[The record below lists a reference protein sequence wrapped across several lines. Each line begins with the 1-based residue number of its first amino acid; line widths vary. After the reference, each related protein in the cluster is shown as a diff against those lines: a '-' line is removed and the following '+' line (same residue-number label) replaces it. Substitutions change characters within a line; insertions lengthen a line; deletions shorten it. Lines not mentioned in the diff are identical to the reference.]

1 METIRMLSMTGDFNP
16 RSRKESD
23 NPSNQL
29 FFPLAYFNPR
39 SRKESDKLLP
49 VFPEEAIRFQSTLSQ
64 GERPSVARLHCKDFI
79 FQSTLSQGERPSVA
93 RLHCKD
99 FTFQSTLSQGERRIG
114 LRVSETH
121 K

>member
-39 SRKESDKLLP
+39 SRKESDVYMPL
-49 VFPEEAIRFQSTLSQ
+49 VYMRGYQFQSTLSQ
-64 GERPSVARLHCKDFI
+64 GERQEMTLTTLEVKL
-79 FQSTLSQGERPSVA
+79 FQSTLSQGERQLHIVHACSIPSKY
-93 RLHCKD
+93 RY
-99 FTFQSTLSQGERRIG
+99 FTKTIYNTTSKNQ
-114 LRVSETH
+114 
-121 K
+121 

>member
-39 SRKESDKLLP
+39 SRKESDP
-49 VFPEEAIRFQSTLSQ
+49 TGAFTMTGSATFQSTLSQ
-64 GERPSVARLHCKDFI
+64 GERPKSK
-79 FQSTLSQGERPSVA
+79 S
-93 RLHCKD
+93 
-99 FTFQSTLSQGERRIG
+99 
-114 LRVSETH
+114 
-121 K
+121 